1 MSIMAVRMCFFCV
14 VLNTLYHNTSH
25 RLSIIT
31 VKQFVMSDCCSSP
44 ISDCI
49 HGFFFRNRNCRQII
63 PLLHFMM
70 KSLASY
76 IM

>member
-1 MSIMAVRMCFFCV
+1 MSSMAVRMFFFCV

-49 HGFFFRNRNCRQII
+49 HGFFSETEIAAKLYHCFT
-63 PLLHFMM
+63 L
-70 KSLASY
+70 
-76 IM
+76 